1 MSSQTRPTLNA
12 FTAGLAILLG
22 ILAAAGHPAYAAA
35 CAQPPETA
43 ALPDLT
49 QIKAEL
55 TAIRSLEF
63 KRDVPAEKQS
73 MEDFEAYLQAELDK
87 TFPPG
92 KAEDI
97 QAALMRLGMLLE
109 PIDLGHEFKNA
120 LLSQAG
126 AYYDPAS
133 GKFYYLMT
141 NVSEMILQTI
151 ASHELVHALQD
162 QHFHLGPLMEKFEK
176 EYLEGTRND
185 DRLLA
190 LRFLVEGEATYVQTL
205 WQMKSMMGVNLA
217 ENPAMEKMSL
227 KTMAD
232 MDFAKIIQM
241 SRTAAGQFAE
251 AGDADDIVRAIEGMG
266 DIPPYIMQP
275 LLAAYLKGAYF
286 VMSLRQGGGW
296 DAVAKVYQSLPAS
309 TEQTL
314 HPEKYLAQRDDPTPL
329 TLPVLAYLEKEGWRP
344 IDEAVHGEFYLD
356 LLLRNH
362 GADARTARRAA
373 AGWDGDVYHAW
384 RHEDGRVLITLATTW
399 DTEKDARE
407 FFEAYR
413 SIIPR
418 KFGLEPPEDD
428 QPDPTAN
435 RAEYHWGAAGRE
447 SGVTLLRGREV
458 FIVEGAA
465 PAMVKRIMD
474 DLSAMKIDYV
484 P

>member
-1 MSSQTRPTLNA
+1 MQSPCPSDRR
-12 FTAGLAILLG
+12 LLFG
-22 ILAAAGHPAYAAA
+22 SVVLLCLAAGTGRTAPCLAP
-35 CAQPPETA
+35 AQPPDA
-43 ALPDLT
+43 PALPDLT
-49 QIKAEL
+49 QIKADLTEL
-55 TAIRSLEF
+55 RSLEF
-63 KRDVPAEKQS
+63 KKEVPAEKQS
-73 MEDFEAYLQAELDK
+73 IEDFEKYLQAELDK
-87 TFPPG
+87 MFPPG
-92 KAEDI
+92 KADDV
-97 QAALMRLGMLLE
+97 QAALMRLGMLLK

-133 GKFYYLMT
+133 GKFFYLMT

-162 QHFHLGPLMEKFEK
+162 QHFQLGPMMEKFEK

-205 WQMKSMMGVNLA
+205 WQMKSMMGMDLA
-217 ENPAMEKMSL
+217 ANPAMEKMSL
-227 KTMAD
+227 KAMAD
-232 MDFAKIIQM
+232 MDFATIIQM
-241 SRTAAGQFAE
+241 SRGMAGEFAA

-286 VMSLRQGGGW
+286 VMSLRQEGGW
-296 DAVAKVYQSLPAS
+296 DSVAKVYNSLPAS

-329 TLPVLAYLEKEGWRP
+329 SLPDLPYLEQEGWRLV
-344 IDEAVHGEFYLD
+344 DSAVHGEFYLE

-362 GADARTARRAA
+362 GASAQAARRASV
-373 AGWDGDVYHAW
+373 GWDGDIYRAW
-384 RHEDGRVLITLATTW
+384 RHEDGRVLIALATTW

-413 SIIPR
+413 SIVPR
-418 KFGLEPPEDD
+418 KFRIDKPGGDEPGAPAD
-428 QPDPTAN
+428 
-435 RAEYHWGAAGRE
+435 RAEYQWGAAGLE
-447 SGVTLLRGREV
+447 SGLTLLRGREV

-465 PAMVKRIMD
+465 PAMVKRIVD
-474 DLSAMKIDYV
+474 DAAAVKIEHV
-484 P
+484 Q